1 MINIKDF
8 DPSVLKIDK
17 KSYKNTGI
25 YYIGYIAIKDYDH
38 VKINSVNPLLIVYTI
53 INEGDGSISEKKMEI
68 NTELLFLLI
77 KTETY

>member
-25 YYIGYIAIKDYDH
+25 YYIGYVTIKDYDH
-38 VKINSVNPLLIVYTI
+38 VQINSVNPLLIVYTI
-53 INEGDGSISEKKMEI
+53 INEVDGSISEKK
-68 NTELLFLLI
+68 NGN
-77 KTETY
+77 KY